1 MLDLV
6 LIFIL
11 NYILRKNQLLSH
23 MYLLTRLAFGYE
35 GIGYTGSMDQRSW
48 Y

>member
-1 MLDLV
+1 MLDLI
-6 LIFIL
+6 LIL

-35 GIGYTGSMDQRSW
+35 GILGQWIKDHGID
-48 Y
+48 